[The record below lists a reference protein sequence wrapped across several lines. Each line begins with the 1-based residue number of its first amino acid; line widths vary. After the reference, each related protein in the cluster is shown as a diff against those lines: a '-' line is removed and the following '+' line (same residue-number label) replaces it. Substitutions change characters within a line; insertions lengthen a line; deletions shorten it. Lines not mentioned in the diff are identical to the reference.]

1 MVSEAL
7 LPVFVNA
14 DVWLQLEVAHPL
26 AVLLAVTLSAVT
38 AIVLVRSVRRVGRGP
53 LLALP
58 HRPTP
63 TARRVVVRAARP
75 RAAVLLTSGHGARA
89 PGATERRRSRS

>member
-26 AVLLAVTLSAVT
+26 AVLLAVTLFAVT

-53 LLALP
+53 LLVRP

-63 TARRVVVRAARP
+63 TARPVIVRAARP